1 MPPRPAGGCDFPAD
15 PAQEAPAAPVFW
27 IPKAA
32 PAAVTLLAR
41 VDGADDVTITLD
53 PDSIDIRRE
62 ADGLLLLRLKT
73 GELLALRPSDLRK
86 PVGILLPLDDR
97 WPARQANAGRLRAR
111 LLGLRAPPDPLTLQQ
126 RRRIAMALRALDG
139 REAQAVLRTI
149 AAHLY
154 GADRV
159 RGEHWK
165 TSPLKAQVAR
175 LIAHGRHLTEHGY
188 RALLLGQKPTG
199 RGKRG
204 D

>member
-1 MPPRPAGGCDFPAD
+1 M
-15 PAQEAPAAPVFW
+15 FW

-32 PAAVTLLAR
+32 PAAVTLLAQ
-41 VDGADDVTITLD
+41 VEGSDAVTVTLD
-53 PDSIDIRRE
+53 PDSIDLRRE

-149 AAHLY
+149 AVHLY
-154 GADRV
+154 GAERV

-175 LIAHGRHLTEHGY
+175 LIAQGRHLTEHGY
-188 RALLLGQKPTG
+188 RSLLLGQKPTA